1 MPSVRSRVRPHDEPI
16 ASVILLDDRKFTF
29 PSCKATDGAY
39 PRGLDRYPPGRRGYG
54 PACAS
59 EAWSWAASSA
69 PSPAVTGRWR
79 SSSCSAWAGS
89 PASSGSSAGLAGRRS
104 RAHPGPAG
112 CPLPKRT
119 LSSGSR
125 SDRRHLRVNQA
136 IPLVLLPV
144 LFALEAAVSVER
156 WAHEMAALLGSSR
169 PGDAAGSGEAA
180 VVQARSP
187 SLANDAGILVA
198 GLGAVLLA

>member
-59 EAWSWAASSA
+59 EAWSWAAFSA

-79 SSSCSAWAGS
+79 SSSCSASVGS
-89 PASSGSSAGLAGRRS
+89 TASSGSSAGLAARRS
-104 RAHPGPAG
+104 RVHPGPALAERALG
-112 CPLPKRT
+112 PSREGRPFCCPDERFGRSWADVMIRGGEEARGRT
-119 LSSGSR
+119 EGGRPCRHPLEGRVPR
-125 SDRRHLRVNQA
+125 SAGGDRRT
-136 IPLVLLPV
+136 
-144 LFALEAAVSVER
+144 
-156 WAHEMAALLGSSR
+156 R
-169 PGDAAGSGEAA
+169 PED
-180 VVQARSP
+180 
-187 SLANDAGILVA
+187 L
-198 GLGAVLLA
+198 